1 MRNKDLSFDPL
12 RSEASKAGKFKKIS
26 VIVLSLIILFF
37 VGKGVLKI
45 ASLSPFLFQLLFNR
59 DIDLKTND
67 DHINVLLLG
76 IGGKNHEGP
85 NLTDTVIL
93 TSLSAKGDKV
103 TLVSIPRDLWV
114 PDLDAKINTAYST
127 GESKR
132 QGGGLVLSKA
142 VVSKIVNQPID
153 YVLRI
158 DFDGFVKAVDLVG
171 GLSVNV
177 ERTFDDYEY
186 PIDGKEEDPCG
197 HSDEELKELAT
208 SSSQLEAFPC
218 RYFRVHFDKGLKR
231 MDGKTALRFVRS
243 RHGQGAEGSDFARSK
258 RQEKVIKAFKDKI
271 FSIATLANPAKVV
284 SLYDILKGSIDTD
297 IKDDE
302 FDDFIR
308 LAGKM
313 KTAKIENA
321 VLDTGDEGKKRTG
334 LLINP
339 KHGDEYNFEWVLV
352 PRKGNGNFSEIQ
364 KYIDCEIKTGN
375 CSISTK

>member
-1 MRNKDLSFDPL
+1 MHNK
-12 RSEASKAGKFKKIS
+12 KKIKKFAL
-26 VIVLSLIILFF
+26 IILSLIVIFF
-37 VGKGVLKI
+37 IGKGVLKI
-45 ASLSPFLFQLLFNR
+45 ARLSPFLFQLLFNR
-59 DIDLKTND
+59 NINLKTND

-85 NLTDTVIL
+85 NLTDTVIF
-93 TSLSAKGDKV
+93 TSLSTKGDKV

-142 VVSKIVNQPID
+142 VVKKIVNQPID
-153 YVLRI
+153 YVIRI
-158 DFDGFVKAVDLVG
+158 DFDGFVRAVDLVG
-171 GLSVNV
+171 GLDINI

-186 PIDGKEEDPCG
+186 PIDGKQEDPCG

-208 SSSQLEAFPC
+208 SSSQLKAFPC
-218 RYFRVHFDKGLKR
+218 RYIYIHFDKGLEH

-258 RQEKVIKAFKDKI
+258 RQEKVIKAFKDKV
-271 FSIATLANPAKVV
+271 FSLAILANPAKII

-302 FDDFIR
+302 FDDFVR

-313 KTAKIENA
+313 KKAQTENA
-321 VLDTGDEGKKRTG
+321 ALDTGDSQAKRPG

-339 KHGDEYNFEWVLV
+339 ISGDEYNFEWVLI
-352 PRKGNGNFSEIQ
+352 PRVGNGNFSEIH
-364 KYIDCEIKTGN
+364 KYIDCEIKIGK
-375 CSISTK
+375 CQISGK

>member
-1 MRNKDLSFDPL
+1 MHKK
-12 RSEASKAGKFKKIS
+12 EKFKKIAL
-26 VIVLSLIILFF
+26 IILSLIILFF
-37 VGKGVLKI
+37 VGKAALKI
-45 ASLSPFLFQLLFNR
+45 ARLSPFLFQLIFNR
-59 DIDLKTND
+59 DINLKTSD
-67 DHINVLLLG
+67 DHVNVLLLG
-76 IGGKNHEGP
+76 IGGKNHQGP
-85 NLTDTVIL
+85 NLTDTVIF
-93 TSLSAKGDKV
+93 TSLSTKGDKV

-132 QGGGLVLSKA
+132 PGGGLVLSKA
-142 VVSKIVNQPID
+142 VVRKIVNQPID

-158 DFDGFVKAVDLVG
+158 DFDGFVKAVDLIG
-171 GLSVNV
+171 GLDINV
-177 ERTFDDYEY
+177 ERTFDDLQY

-197 HSDEELKELAT
+197 YSDEELAELAT

-218 RYFRVHFDKGLKR
+218 RYTHVRFDKGKQK

-243 RHGQGAEGSDFARSK
+243 RHAQGAEGSDFARSK
-258 RQEKVIKAFKDKI
+258 RQEKIIKAFKDKI
-271 FSIATLANPAKVV
+271 FSLATLANPAKVV

-313 KTAKIENA
+313 KTAQTENA
-321 VLDTGDEGKKRTG
+321 VLDTGNEEVKRPG

-339 KHGDEYNFEWVLV
+339 VSGEEYNFEWVLI
-352 PRKGNGNFSEIQ
+352 PRAGNGNFLEIQ
-364 KYIDCEIKTGN
+364 KYVDCEIKIGN

>member
-1 MRNKDLSFDPL
+1 MHNK
-12 RSEASKAGKFKKIS
+12 EKFKKIAL
-26 VIVLSLIILFF
+26 IVLSLIILFF
-37 VGKGVLKI
+37 AGKAVLKI
-45 ASLSPFLFQLLFNR
+45 ARLSPFLFQLLFNR
-59 DIDLKTND
+59 DISLKTND

-85 NLTDTVIL
+85 NLTDTIIF
-93 TSLSAKGDKV
+93 TSLSTKGDKV

-114 PDLDAKINTAYST
+114 QDLNEKINTAYST

-132 QGGGLVLSKA
+132 LGGGLVLSKA
-142 VVSKIVNQPID
+142 VVSKIMNQPIN

-158 DFDGFVKAVDLVG
+158 DFDGFVKAVDLIG
-171 GLSVNV
+171 GLDINV
-177 ERTFDDYEY
+177 ERTFDDFQY
-186 PIDGKEEDPCG
+186 PIDGRQEDPCG
-197 HSDEELKELAT
+197 HSDEELKGLAT

-218 RYFRVHFDKGLKR
+218 RYFRVHFDKGQQH

-271 FSIATLANPAKVV
+271 FSLQTLANPAKVI

-297 IKDDE
+297 VKDDE
-302 FDDFIR
+302 LDDFIR

-313 KTAKIENA
+313 KTAKTENA
-321 VLDTGDEGKKRTG
+321 VLDTGDGKTKRPG

-339 KHGDEYNFEWVLV
+339 QSGEEYNFEWVLI
-352 PRKGNGNFSEIQ
+352 PRVGNGNFLEVQ
-364 KYIDCEIKTGN
+364 KYIDCEIKIGN
-375 CSISTK
+375 CPIAE

>member
-1 MRNKDLSFDPL
+1 MHNKDLSL
-12 RSEASKAGKFKKIS
+12 GKAGKFKKIAL
-26 VIVLSLIILFF
+26 VILSLIILFF

-45 ASLSPFLFQLLFNR
+45 ARLSPFLFQLLFNR
-59 DIDLKTND
+59 DINLKTND

-76 IGGKNHEGP
+76 IGGKNHQGP
-85 NLTDTVIL
+85 NLTDTIIF

-103 TLVSIPRDLWV
+103 TLVSVPRDLWV

-132 QGGGLVLSKA
+132 PGGGLVLSKA
-142 VVSKIVNQPID
+142 VVSKIVNQPIN

-158 DFDGFVKAVDLVG
+158 DFDGFVKAVDLIG
-171 GLSVNV
+171 GLDINV
-177 ERTFDDYEY
+177 EGAFDDLQY

-197 HSDEELKELAT
+197 HSDEDLKELAT

-218 RYFRVHFDKGLKR
+218 RYSRVHFNKGQQHL
-231 MDGKTALRFVRS
+231 DGKTALQFVRS
-243 RHGQGAEGSDFARSK
+243 RHAEGKEGSDFARSK

-271 FSIATLANPAKVV
+271 FSLATLANPAKVI

-313 KTAKIENA
+313 KTAQTENA
-321 VLDTGDEGKKRTG
+321 VLDTGDEQAKRPG

-339 KHGDEYNFEWVLV
+339 PIGEEYNFEWVLI
-352 PRKGNGNFSEIQ
+352 PRRGNGDFSQIK
-364 KYIDCEIKTGN
+364 KYIDCEIKIGN
-375 CSISTK
+375 CPIAE

>member
-1 MRNKDLSFDPL
+1 ML
-12 RSEASKAGKFKKIS
+12 KKI
-26 VIVLSLIILFF
+26 VAVLLGIIILFF
-37 VGKGVLKI
+37 VGKAVVKI
-45 ASLSPFLFQLLFNR
+45 AKISPFLFQLLFNR
-59 DIDLKTND
+59 DIKLKTND

-85 NLTDTVIL
+85 NLTDTVIFA
-93 TSLSAKGDKV
+93 SLSTKGDKV

-114 PDLDAKINTAYST
+114 SDLNAKINTAYST

-132 QGGGLVLSKA
+132 QGGGLVLVKA
-142 VVSKIVNQPID
+142 VASKIVNQPID

-171 GLSVNV
+171 GLNVNV
-177 ERTFDDYEY
+177 ERTFDDFEY

-218 RYFRVHFDKGLKR
+218 RYSDTHFYKGEQK
-231 MDGKTALRFVRS
+231 MDGKTALQFVRS
-243 RHGQGAEGSDFARSK
+243 RHAQGVEGSDFARSK

-271 FSIATLANPAKVV
+271 FSLQTLANPAKVI

-308 LAGKM
+308 LASKM
-313 KTAKIENA
+313 NKAQTENA
-321 VLDTGDEGKKRTG
+321 VLDTGDSEKKRPG

-339 KHGDEYNFEWVLV
+339 PTGEEYNFEWVLI
-352 PRKGNGNFSEIQ
+352 PKAGNGNFSEIQ
-364 KYIDCEIKTGN
+364 KYIDCEIKIGS
-375 CSISTK
+375 CSITAK

>member
-1 MRNKDLSFDPL
+1 MHKKDLPL
-12 RSEASKAGKFKKIS
+12 EKAGKFKKIVLIILS
-26 VIVLSLIILFF
+26 VIILFF

-45 ASLSPFLFQLLFNR
+45 ARLSPFLFQLIFNR
-59 DIDLKTND
+59 DINLKTND

-76 IGGKNHEGP
+76 IGGKNHQGP
-85 NLTDTVIL
+85 NLTDTVIF
-93 TSLSAKGDKV
+93 TSLSTKGDKI

-177 ERTFDDYEY
+177 DRTFDDYEY

-197 HSDEELKELAT
+197 HSDTELAELAT
-208 SSSQLEAFPC
+208 ASSQLEAFPC
-218 RYFRVHFDKGLKR
+218 RYNHVHFDKGLQE
-231 MDGKTALRFVRS
+231 MDGKTALEFVRS
-243 RHGQGAEGSDFARSK
+243 RHAQGSEGSDFARSK
-258 RQEKVIKAFKDKI
+258 RQEKIIKAFKDKI
-271 FSIATLANPAKVV
+271 FSLATLANPAKVI
-284 SLYDILKGSIDTD
+284 SLYDILKVSIDTD

-308 LAGKM
+308 LAEKM
-313 KTAKIENA
+313 KTAQTENA
-321 VLDTGDEGKKRTG
+321 VLDTGDGKSKRPG

-339 KHGDEYNFEWVLV
+339 KSGEEYNLEWVLI
-352 PRKGNGNFSEIQ
+352 PRKGNGNFMEIQ
-364 KYIDCEIKTGN
+364 KYIDCEIKIGN

>member
-1 MRNKDLSFDPL
+1 MHNK
-12 RSEASKAGKFKKIS
+12 KKFKKIA
-26 VIVLSLIILFF
+26 LIILGLIVLFF
-37 VGKGVLKI
+37 VGKAVIKI
-45 ASLSPFLFQLLFNR
+45 AKLTPFLFQLVFSR
-59 DIDLKTND
+59 DINLKTNG
-67 DHINVLLLG
+67 DHINILLLG

-85 NLTDTVIL
+85 NLTDTVIF
-93 TSLSAKGDKV
+93 TSISTKGDKV
-103 TLVSIPRDLWV
+103 TLVSIPRDLWI
-114 PDLDAKINTAYST
+114 PDLSAKINTAYST

-132 QGGGLVLSKA
+132 QGGGIVLSKA

-177 ERTFDDYEY
+177 DRNFDDYEY

-197 HSDEELKELAT
+197 HNDTELKELAT
-208 SSSQLEAFPC
+208 ASSQLEAFPC
-218 RYFRVHFDKGLKR
+218 RYNHVHFDKGLQE
-231 MDGKTALRFVRS
+231 MDGKTALQFVRS
-243 RHGQGAEGSDFARSK
+243 RHAQGGEGSDFARSQ
-258 RQEKVIKAFKDKI
+258 RQEKIIKAFKDKV
-271 FSIATLANPAKVV
+271 FSLQTLANPAKVV

-313 KTAKIENA
+313 KTAQTENA
-321 VLDTGDEGKKRTG
+321 VLDIGDGRAKRPG

-339 KHGDEYNFEWVLV
+339 DSGEEYSFEWVLI
-352 PRKGNGNFSEIQ
+352 PRVGNGNFSEVQ
-364 KYIDCEIKTGN
+364 KHIDCKIKIGN
-375 CSISTK
+375 CPISEK

>member
-1 MRNKDLSFDPL
+1 MH
-12 RSEASKAGKFKKIS
+12 SKKRFKKIAL
-26 VIVLSLIILFF
+26 IILSLIILFF

-45 ASLSPFLFQLLFNR
+45 VKLTPFLFQLLFNR
-59 DIDLKTND
+59 DINLKTND

-76 IGGKNHEGP
+76 IGGPNHQGP
-85 NLTDTVIL
+85 NLTDTVIF
-93 TSLSAKGDKV
+93 TSISTKGDKV

-114 PDLDAKINTAYST
+114 PDLDAKINTAYSI

-142 VVSKIVNQPID
+142 VVSKIVSQPID

-158 DFDGFVKAVDLVG
+158 DFDGFVKAVDLIG
-171 GLSVNV
+171 GLDINV
-177 ERTFDDYEY
+177 ERAFDDSQY
-186 PIDGKEEDPCG
+186 PIDGRQEDSCG
-197 HSDEELKELAT
+197 HSDEELKKLAT

-218 RYFRVHFDKGLKR
+218 RYSSVHFNKGQQH
-231 MDGKTALRFVRS
+231 MDGKTALQFVRS
-243 RHGQGAEGSDFARSK
+243 RHAQGDEGSDFARSK

-271 FSIATLANPAKVV
+271 FSLATLANPAKIV
-284 SLYDILKGSIDTD
+284 SLYDILKGSRDTD

-313 KTAKIENA
+313 KTAQTENA
-321 VLDTGDEGKKRTG
+321 VLDTGNNEAKRPG

-339 KHGDEYNFEWVLV
+339 KSGEEYNFEWVLI
-352 PRKGNGNFSEIQ
+352 PRKGNGRFSEVQ
-364 KYIDCEIKTGN
+364 KYIDCEIKIGN
-375 CSISTK
+375 CPIAE

>member
-1 MRNKDLSFDPL
+1 MH
-12 RSEASKAGKFKKIS
+12 SKKKYKKFALI
-26 VIVLSLIILFF
+26 ILSLIIIFF

-45 ASLSPFLFQLLFNR
+45 ARLSPFLFQLLFNR

-76 IGGKNHEGP
+76 IGGKNHQGP
-85 NLTDTVIL
+85 NLTDTVIF
-93 TSLSAKGDKV
+93 TSLSAKGDKI

-132 QGGGLVLSKA
+132 PGGGLVLSKA
-142 VVSKIVNQPID
+142 VVKKIVNQPID

-171 GLSVNV
+171 GLDVNV

-186 PIDGKEEDPCG
+186 PIDEKAEDPCG
-197 HSDEELKELAT
+197 HSDSELAELAT

-218 RYFRVHFDKGLKR
+218 RYNHVHFDKR
-231 MDGKTALRFVRS
+231 PEHMDGKTALRFVRS

-271 FSIATLANPAKVV
+271 FSLPTLLNPAKIV

-308 LAGKM
+308 LTAKM
-313 KTAKIENA
+313 KTAQTENA
-321 VLDTGDEGKKRTG
+321 VLDTGDGEAKRPG

-339 KHGDEYNFEWVLV
+339 VSGEEYNFEWALI
-352 PRKGNGNFSEIQ
+352 PRKGNGNFLEIQ
-364 KYIDCEIKTGN
+364 KYIDCEIKIGN
-375 CSISTK
+375 CPIAE

>member
-1 MRNKDLSFDPL
+1 MHKKDLPL
-12 RSEASKAGKFKKIS
+12 EKAGKFKKIVLIILS
-26 VIVLSLIILFF
+26 VIILFF

-45 ASLSPFLFQLLFNR
+45 ARLSPFLFQLIFNR
-59 DIDLKTND
+59 DINLKTND

-76 IGGKNHEGP
+76 IGGKNHQGP
-85 NLTDTVIL
+85 NLTDTVIF
-93 TSLSAKGDKV
+93 TSLSTKGDKI

-177 ERTFDDYEY
+177 DRTFDDYEY

-197 HSDEELKELAT
+197 HSDTELAELAT
-208 SSSQLEAFPC
+208 ASSQLKAFPC
-218 RYFRVHFDKGLKR
+218 RYNHVHFDKGLR
-231 MDGKTALRFVRS
+231 QMDGKTALQFVRS
-243 RHGQGAEGSDFARSK
+243 RHAQGAEGSDFARSQ
-258 RQEKVIKAFKDKI
+258 RQEKVIKAFKDKV
-271 FSIATLANPAKVV
+271 FSLATLANPAKVI
-284 SLYDILKGSIDTD
+284 SLYDILKVSIDTD

-308 LAGKM
+308 LAEKM
-313 KTAKIENA
+313 KTAQTENA
-321 VLDTGDEGKKRTG
+321 VLDTGNQEIKRPG

-339 KHGDEYNFEWVLV
+339 KSGEEYNFEWVLI

-364 KYIDCEIKTGN
+364 KYIDCEIKIGKCT
-375 CSISTK
+375 ITE